1 MAKQGKSKAKTPSI
15 EVARVTE
22 IVGSD
27 VNDLCD
33 AAESA
38 IEEGGGF
45 GWLKPPPRQT
55 LENFWRGAL
64 MVPER
69 SVFIGRLDGVIVGS
83 AQLVRP
89 ARNNEAQAL
98 SATLT
103 TNFVA
108 PWARGHGLARAL
120 TATVEEAARRDGFL
134 VLNLDV
140 RATQDAA
147 ISLYE
152 NAGYVRYAEHPHY
165 ARVDDQWVAGYFY
178 YKDLQAAE

>member
-1 MAKQGKSKAKTPSI
+1 MAKQANNKSKQPSI
-15 EVARVTE
+15 EVSKVMN
-22 IVGSD
+22 IGGSD
-27 VNDLCD
+27 LNDLCD

-45 GWLKPPPRQT
+45 GWLKPPPRQI
-55 LENFWRGAL
+55 LENFWRGVL

-69 SVFIGRLDGVIVGS
+69 VVFIGRLDGIIVGS

-89 ARNNEAQAL
+89 SRNNEAQSL
-98 SATLT
+98 SVTLT

-108 PWARGHGLARAL
+108 PWARGHGLARSL
-120 TATVEEAARRDGFL
+120 TATVEEVARRDGFL

-140 RATQDAA
+140 RATQEAA

-165 ARVDDQWVAGYFY
+165 ARVDDGWIAGYFY
-178 YKDLQAAE
+178 YKDLQGAE